1 MPKTESPFRYPGG
14 KTQLYDFVAAL
25 IQVNQPVQTYIEP
38 FAGGAGIPLKLIKN
52 NIVDNIW
59 INDFDPSIYSVWYH
73 ILNSPD
79 QLILKLKELPFSYK
93 NRINDI
99 DLLIS
104 FWKRQKDIY
113 LTEKDNPISFNGA
126 FATLFLNRTTRSG
139 IINSGPIGGFHQK
152 GRTKLYDRLNI
163 DTLVKKIEFISSNK
177 NRIKLT
183 NLDALNLLNNIKE
196 YKDNSF
202 IFLDPPY
209 YNQGKNLYFSS
220 LNNDGHEQLSKEIIA
235 LTDYKWILTYDNTKP
250 ILDFYASI
258 NQKYLYSLKYTANN
272 QNRGKRQELFFSSPQ
287 IRLVFSEDKYNFK
300 KI

>member
-139 IINSGPIGGFHQK
+139 IINSGPIGVFHQK

-250 ILDFYASI
+250 ILDFYAPI